1 MSGTMG
7 RKINYLHLRN
17 ISGISEPHFCRIIEL
32 MKKQRGRY
40 FMKNQKTVAVRI
52 PDDLLEKLCF
62 VAKSEG
68 RTLNNQFLLLA
79 RNSVAYFER
88 TKGHITTAQMESVR
102 EEALADTV
110 KEKETPGQ

>member
-1 MSGTMG
+1 
-7 RKINYLHLRN
+7 
-17 ISGISEPHFCRIIEL
+17 
-32 MKKQRGRY
+32 
-40 FMKNQKTVAVRI
+40 MKNQKTVAVRI

-88 TKGHITTAQMESVR
+88 TKGHITTEQMESVR